1 MNNENKGVIKIKTK
15 KNYGNANMYTS
26 DDIAELCGCS
36 KNKAYNMIR
45 ALNHKLISLG
55 TPKAAVI
62 AGKISRKF
70 FHEQIKI

>member
-1 MNNENKGVIKIKTK
+1 
-15 KNYGNANMYTS
+15 MYTS

-36 KNKAYNMIR
+36 KNKAYNIIR